1 MIRRFAPEDFQE
13 IVEIETEAFAEHDS
27 LVYINFYEMV
37 GDGFLVAEQD
47 GKVVGYIVG
56 YRSAENEGHIF
67 SIGVKEG
74 YRGKGIGT
82 ELIQALCDMFV
93 VNGLKYARLEVRQS
107 NKRAQKLYRSLGFVP
122 CWTEKKYYSDGEDGM
137 VMKMHLHPY
146 RLLISKQKRQK
157 YFEPVLSDNEFLATF
172 KDPISYYR

>member
-13 IVEIETEAFAEHDS
+13 VVDIESEAFSEHNS
-27 LVYINFYEMV
+27 LLYMGFYEAV
-37 GDGFLVAEQD
+37 GDGFLVAELD
-47 GKVVGYIVG
+47 GKVVGYVVG

-67 SIGVKEG
+67 SIGVKKE
-74 YRGKGIGT
+74 YQRRGIGT
-82 ELIQALCDMFV
+82 RLIRTICDIFV
-93 VNGLKYARLEVRQS
+93 VNGLKYARLEVRNS
-107 NKRAQKLYRSLGFVP
+107 NIGAQKLYKSIGFVP

-146 RLLISKQKRQK
+146 RLLTSKQR
-157 YFEPVLSDNEFLATF
+157 YLESIHSDNEFFVTF

>member
-13 IVEIETEAFAEHDS
+13 VVDIESEAFSEHNS
-27 LVYINFYEMV
+27 LLYMGFYEAV
-37 GDGFLVAEQD
+37 GDGFLVAELN
-47 GKVVGYIVG
+47 GKVVGYVVG

-67 SIGVKEG
+67 SIGVKKE
-74 YRGKGIGT
+74 YQRRGIGT
-82 ELIQALCDMFV
+82 RLIRTICDIFV
-93 VNGLKYARLEVRQS
+93 VNGLKYARLEVRNS
-107 NKRAQKLYRSLGFVP
+107 NIGAQKLYKSIGFVP

-146 RLLISKQKRQK
+146 RLLTSKQR
-157 YFEPVLSDNEFLATF
+157 YLEPIHSDNEFFVTF